1 MTIFFD
7 MDGTIADLYAV
18 EGWLKLLRAADAT
31 PYKQAAVMLD
41 MRKLAWQLNRLQAKG
56 YKLGIISWLSKESTA
71 AYDEAVTMAKLA
83 WLHKHL
89 HSVQWDVV
97 HIVPYGTPKQQFMET
112 YTDILF
118 DDEEKNRV
126 AWNGIPYTPS
136 EITEVLNT
144 LLHGE

>member
-18 EGWLKLLRAADAT
+18 ESWLKLLRAGQAA

-41 MRKLAWQLNRLQAKG
+41 MHKLAWQLNRLQAKG

-83 WLHKHL
+83 WLRKHL
-89 HSVQWDVV
+89 HSVHWDII

-118 DDEEKNRV
+118 DDEEKNRL
-126 AWNGIPYTPS
+126 AWDGIPYTPS

-144 LLHGE
+144 LLHSE

>member
-18 EGWLKLLRAADAT
+18 ESWLKLLQAGQAA
-31 PYKQAAVMLD
+31 PYRQAAVMLD

-56 YKLGIISWLSKESTA
+56 YKLGIISWLSKESTP
-71 AYDEAVTMAKLA
+71 AYDKTVTMAKLA

-118 DDEEKNRV
+118 DDEEKNRL
-126 AWNGIPYTPS
+126 AWNGIPYMPS

>member
-7 MDGTIADLYAV
+7 MDGTIANLYAV
-18 EGWLKLLRAADAT
+18 EGWLKLLRAERAT

-83 WLHKHL
+83 WLRKHL

-118 DDEEKNRV
+118 DDEEKNRL
-126 AWNGIPYTPS
+126 AWDGIPYTPS
-136 EITEVLNT
+136 EITEILNT